1 MGPNSWQGA
10 GEGAA
15 GDSGGGFNWG
25 AMGGSGGGG
34 LAGPVSGILGGLFGN
49 AGQPYQDA
57 MNQYTQYA
65 NQSIG
70 VQQPFYNAGT
80 SAIPQYQNW
89 LNSQQNA
96 PGYIN
101 SLMGQY
107 QESPYAKYLQQQAM
121 RAGTNAASASG
132 LTGSTPFAQ
141 QMAQT
146 SAGISSGDL
155 NNWLSQVLGINRQYG
170 QGLGQQVGWGQ
181 GAANQ
186 MSGTYNQLGQDMA
199 QATADQDKANQN
211 QQSGLWN
218 GIFGLG
224 SDILGGFGL

>member
-15 GDSGGGFNWG
+15 GDSGGGAFGNGNFNWG
-25 AMGGSGGGG
+25 G
-34 LAGPVSGILGGLFGN
+34 AGNALGGILGGLFGPDQG
-49 AGQPYQDA
+49 APYQAA
-57 MNQYTQYA
+57 MNQYTQAA
-65 NQSIG
+65 NQANQG
-70 VQQPFYNAGT
+70 QQPFWQAGT

-101 SLMGQY
+101 SIMGQY
-107 QESPYAKYLQQQAM
+107 QESPYAKYLQQEAM

-170 QGLGQQVGWGQ
+170 QGVGQEIGWGQ
-181 GAANQ
+181 NAANQ
-186 MSGTYNQLGQDMA
+186 MSNTYNQMGKEMGDAAYGQSQA
-199 QATADQDKANQN
+199 QNN
-211 QQSGLWN
+211 QQAGMWG
-218 GIFGLG
+218 GIGSLAGDVLG
-224 SDILGGFGL
+224 WI

>member
-1 MGPNSWQGA
+1 MDPNSWQGA
-10 GEGAA
+10 GEGAV
-15 GDSGGGFNWG
+15 GDSSGGGGGFNWG
-25 AMGGSGGGG
+25 GAV
-34 LAGPVSGILGGLFGN
+34 GPISGILGGLFGN

-57 MNQYTQYA
+57 MNQYSQYA
-65 NQSIG
+65 NQAIG
-70 VQQPFYNAGT
+70 AQQPFYNAGT

-89 LNSQQNA
+89 LNSQKDA
-96 PGYIN
+96 PGYVN

-107 QESPYAKYLQQQAM
+107 KESPYAQYLQQQAM

-146 SAGISSGDL
+146 SEGISSGDL
-155 NNWLSQVLGINRQYG
+155 NNWLSQVLGINKQYG

-186 MSGTYNQLGQDMA
+186 ISGTYNQLGQDMA
-199 QATADQDKANQN
+199 QAQADKDKAQQN
-211 QQSGLWN
+211 QQSGFWGGLL
-218 GIFGLG
+218 GLG
-224 SDILGGFGL
+224 ADLFGGSGL